1 MRKFF
6 FALFLFASSLISK
19 AQNDSSYVDFGVN
32 VIRLANLG
40 MGNSNLNTEIW
51 NPYLF
56 TADAH
61 YKRIGLRVGVGLRSV
76 TNKELPTDANG
87 MTTFEMDTSRVDL
100 RIGLNYDFHLSPK
113 WTCKFGMDYFISNE
127 TKRNTSEFTNEQDV
141 KVETEHE
148 IERNEKG
155 ISPFLY
161 VQYHISPR
169 VSLGTEL
176 LWRISSF
183 TMSDTDVSNLNDAN
197 IERKYEGTKRSIM
210 APTAL
215 FLNVRF

>member
-1 MRKFF
+1 MKKLFF
-6 FALFLFASSLISK
+6 TLCVCVMSLLTQ
-19 AQNDSSYVDFGVN
+19 AQADSSYVDFGVN

-40 MGNSNLNTEIW
+40 MGNSNLNYEIW

-61 YKRIGLRVGVGLRSV
+61 YKRIGLRVGVGMRSV
-76 TNKELPTDANG
+76 TNTELPTDANG
-87 MTTFEMDTSRVDL
+87 QTTFQMDTSRVDL
-100 RIGLNYDFHLSPK
+100 RIGLNYDFHVHPK
-113 WTCKFGMDYFISNE
+113 WTCKFGIDYFVSNE
-127 TKRNTSEFTNEQDV
+127 SKRNTTEFTNEQEV

-148 IERNEKG
+148 IERAEKG
-155 ISPFLY
+155 ISPFMFI
-161 VQYHISPR
+161 QYHITPR

-197 IERKYEGTKRSIM
+197 IERKYEGTKRSVM